1 MDLSGSMTYVA
12 TLSVATERVTE
23 FIKRFPG
30 ISNYLSA
37 NLPPGK
43 QEDVRV
49 IVVHLLA
56 TIIGTTVCYFFPQ
69 LAPGELIQKTA
80 EGASYLQIHWCI
92 LFGLLASGGSAFW
105 NSALDTFRGVKTKMT
120 PLPTAVAP
128 KN

>member
-1 MDLSGSMTYVA
+1 MDISTPVTFVA

-23 FIKRFPG
+23 FIKRIPG
-30 ISNYLSA
+30 ISGYLSA

-56 TIIGTTVCYFFPQ
+56 TIIGATVCYLFPQ
-69 LAPGELIQKTA
+69 LAPAEVVQKAANGAPYLEL
-80 EGASYLQIHWCI
+80 HWCV

-105 NSALDTFRGVKTKMT
+105 NSALDTFRGVKNKMG
-120 PLPTAVAP
+120 AP
-128 KN
+128 

>member
-1 MDLSGSMTYVA
+1 MDLSGLMTFVA

-23 FIKRFPG
+23 FIKRVPK
-30 ISNYLSA
+30 ISDYLSA
-37 NLPPGK
+37 NLPPGR

-69 LAPGELIQKTA
+69 LAPSALVQKTA
-80 EGASYLQIHWCI
+80 AGASYLQFQWCI

-105 NSALDTFRGVKTKMT
+105 NSALDTFRGVKTKMGG
-120 PLPTAVAP
+120 
-128 KN
+128 